1 MTLNEMLIKDLP
13 EIYAFAIEYLGG
25 GKRRGKDKDKDKE
38 HLEET
43 PSVEDRAYEYVHIAC
58 ERILKQRDRFE
69 REPLDIVPYAK
80 TIIKH
85 LHIDHHRA
93 YMRHATASGFDDD
106 NRNLGYDGDP
116 DLPRLWQPDDDSP
129 RRKWWRKKDSRSDWD
144 LIRNFPRSIAKDESY
159 KEQTDAPRR
168 EMESA
173 VTFGEIRLRMK
184 ESLSKECWDILKQ
197 RAHGYK
203 YAEIAKNLGINE
215 NSVPSKLFRCRMQ
228 FKEIRDDFA

>member
-1 MTLNEMLIKDLP
+1 MTLNEMLEEALQ
-13 EIYAFAIEYLGG
+13 EIIDFAILYLGG
-25 GKRRGKDKDKDKE
+25 GKRRGKEKDKDKDKE

-43 PSVEDRAYEYVHIAC
+43 PNVEDRAHEVEDRAYEYVQIAC
-58 ERILKQRDRFE
+58 ERILKQRERFE
-69 REPLDIVPYAK
+69 REPFAIVPYAK

-85 LHIDHHRA
+85 LHIDHFRA
-93 YMRHATASGFDDD
+93 YRRQRTESGYDDD
-106 NRNLGYDGDP
+106 KISDLNLGSDRDP
-116 DLPRLWQPDDDSP
+116 GLDLGQ
-129 RRKWWRKKDSRSDWD
+129 
-144 LIRNFPRSIAKDESY
+144 NFLSSIAEDSSFR
-159 KEQTDAPRR
+159 EQTDVSRR
-168 EMESA
+168 EIENA
-173 VTFGEIRLRMK
+173 VTLGEIRLRMK